1 MSTAF
6 VAPELKRAPTT
17 EQRRRPVRLERTT
30 RVLLVEDEPLTAQ
43 IFAMA
48 LERDGC
54 VVEVARD
61 GLQALRRF
69 RDRRPSLVILDM
81 SLPALSGVEV
91 VRRLRGEG
99 HRDLP
104 ILVVSGSP
112 RSAVDLPDAEFG
124 PGAWLQKPVKPRDL
138 VRVARALCGGE

>member
-1 MSTAF
+1 MSTVF
-6 VAPELKRAPTT
+6 VAPERKRAPAAQ
-17 EQRRRPVRLERTT
+17 ERQRPVRLERTT

-81 SLPALSGVEV
+81 SLPTLSGAEV
-91 VRRLRGEG
+91 LRRLRGDG
-99 HRDLP
+99 HRDVP

-112 RSAVDLPDAEFG
+112 RSAVDVPAAEFG
-124 PGAWLQKPVKPRDL
+124 PGAWLQKPIKPRDL
-138 VRVARALCGGE
+138 VRIARSLCGGE